1 MKWVRATLV
10 MLVLLA
16 MPAVAIAG
24 HIEPSG
30 STGPQY
36 LVGTDHYGK
45 VKLTVVYNEK
55 QVPTLSDVVYATACH
70 PKGVSLPGSF
80 KGNKTGTFA
89 GANAKYA
96 ISGVLNWSGM
106 TLVARGSI
114 TAVASCKGS
123 TAPVFYSAKSAP

>member
-1 MKWVRATLV
+1 MKWVRAWLV
-10 MLVLLA
+10 VLALLA

-30 STGPQY
+30 STGPVK

-45 VKLTVVYNEK
+45 VKITVVYDK
-55 QVPTLSDVVYATACH
+55 GIPTLGDVVYATACH
-70 PKGVSLPGSF
+70 PKGVSVPGAF
-80 KGNKTGTFA
+80 KGTKTGTFA

-96 ISGVLNWSGM
+96 LSGVVRSSG
-106 TLVARGSI
+106 TTVTVQGSI

-123 TAPVFYSAKSAP
+123 TAPLTFSAKSVS